1 MIRRMKSILRDRAGT
16 AGIEFAITAPVIILL
31 FLGGV
36 TLFDIFRS
44 YQKII
49 EANSV
54 VADLISRQ
62 TSIDKA
68 YFDTMYGVFTN
79 LQADP
84 TATRALRVSS
94 VTRSGSNYVVAWSK
108 VAGSEAL
115 LPTQNSRGASCTAR
129 QVASAATSG
138 SNTAPTG
145 WYLWSNRLRAQS
157 NWMVFMPGI
166 CSIDTVMREPAC
178 SSSARSASVKPRI
191 ANLQLQ

>member
-68 YFDTMYGVFTN
+68 YFDTMYGVFAN

-115 LPTQNSRGASCTAR
+115 LPTQKLDTQTLPNI
-129 QVASAATSG
+129 TSG
-138 SNTAPTG
+138 DSIIYVEGSAEFPVMLSILGFGKIVYHQTAFTRPRFIGAVAYTG
-145 WYLWSNRLRAQS
+145 S
-157 NWMVFMPGI
+157 
-166 CSIDTVMREPAC
+166 
-178 SSSARSASVKPRI
+178 
-191 ANLQLQ
+191 